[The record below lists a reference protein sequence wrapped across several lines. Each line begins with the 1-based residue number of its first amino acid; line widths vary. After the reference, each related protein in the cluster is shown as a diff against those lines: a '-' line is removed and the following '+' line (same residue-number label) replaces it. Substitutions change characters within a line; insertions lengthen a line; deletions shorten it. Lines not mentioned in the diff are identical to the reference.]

1 MIRQAYPSDLTD
13 SQWEMIKAIV
23 PEPKSGGRPA
33 KYSRREVLNALLYLE
48 RTGCQWRALP
58 HDLPPWKLVY
68 WYFMDWRASGRLDHI
83 YDHVRNYVPR
93 ARLAAPASMASAFVA
108 GAPTIPMTPTNH
120 GFAGLQDGSEH
131 RGVRVLDGLT
141 SAG

>member
-13 SQWEMIKAIV
+13 AQWEIVKGIV
-23 PEPKSGGRPA
+23 PAPKSGGRPA

-68 WYFMDWRASGRLDHI
+68 WYFMDWRGSGLLDQI
-83 YDHVRNYVPR
+83 RDRVRQLVARP
-93 ARLAAPASMASAFVA
+93 RLASSANMASAFA
-108 GAPTIPMTPTNH
+108 RGAPTIPMTSTSH
-120 GFAGLQDGSEH
+120 GFAGLHE
-131 RGVRVLDGLT
+131 GL
-141 SAG
+141 